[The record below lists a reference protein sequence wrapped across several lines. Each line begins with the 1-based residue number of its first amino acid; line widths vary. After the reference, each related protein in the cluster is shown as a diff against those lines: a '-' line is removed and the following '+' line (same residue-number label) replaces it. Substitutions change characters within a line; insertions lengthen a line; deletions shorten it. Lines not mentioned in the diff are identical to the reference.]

1 MTTQD
6 LPALSGLRWRAGETQ
21 VSLDAFELN
30 EGCRPTDPL
39 LIARHCA
46 LLEQNE
52 ESQRWLRVAV
62 ANIEGKM
69 NFIPKTLSQSKPR
82 KTTATN

>member
-1 MTTQD
+1 MITTD
-6 LPALSGLRWRAGETQ
+6 LPSLAGLRWRAGETQ

-39 LIARHCA
+39 LIAQHCA

-52 ESQRWLRVAV
+52 ESQRWLRVAI
-62 ANIEGKM
+62 ATLEGRM
-69 NFIPKTLSQSKPR
+69 NFIPKSRSKNDP
-82 KTTATN
+82 APVQ